1 MMLAIP
7 TNIVALVPVL
17 PCPDV
22 PLTHDNQGYLQ
33 LTNLLVTI

>member
-17 PCPDV
+17 PCLDV
-22 PLTHDNQGYLQ
+22 PLTHDNQ